1 MTADSTEAGKKAFL
15 RATSFNKSKGLDARA
30 VILIG
35 SPRWDD
41 LQSDMRQPYWIAAS
55 RARQMLAV
63 VSC

>member
-1 MTADSTEAGKKAFL
+1 MSASSDAG
-15 RATSFNKSKGLDARA
+15 REVEGLDARA